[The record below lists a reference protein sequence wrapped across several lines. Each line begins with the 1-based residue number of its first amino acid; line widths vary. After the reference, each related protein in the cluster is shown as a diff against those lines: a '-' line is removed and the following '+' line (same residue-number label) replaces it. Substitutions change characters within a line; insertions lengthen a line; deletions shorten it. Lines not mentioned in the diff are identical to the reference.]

1 MVKNPRIPIS
11 LTELNRRR
19 TLAAQ
24 GIDYRE
30 HDRILR
36 ERRKGASAL
45 RSLQK

>member
-36 ERRKGASAL
+36 
-45 RSLQK
+45 